1 MELRGRKAS
10 TSGEIGVG
18 SLVKLPTADLV
29 GIVTVCRGQAVEVK
43 WPDDKIRLHQR
54 RFPTTCALK
63 LYIIGLQNCL
73 IANASGWSFY
83 IHYIPRIEQVY

>member
-1 MELRGRKAS
+1 MRDKKAS

-18 SLVKLPTADLV
+18 SLVKLPTTDLV

-54 RFPTTCALK
+54 RF
-63 LYIIGLQNCL
+63 L
-73 IANASGWSFY
+73 IKVEIQKTLLPLSSS
-83 IHYIPRIEQVY
+83 

>member
-54 RFPTTCALK
+54 RF
-63 LYIIGLQNCL
+63 L
-73 IANASGWSFY
+73 IHVEIQQTLPSLASG
-83 IHYIPRIEQVY
+83 

>member
-1 MELRGRKAS
+1 VELRGKKAS

-18 SLVKLPTADLV
+18 SLVKLPTTDLV

-54 RFPTTCALK
+54 RFLIQVETQPTLPS
-63 LYIIGLQNCL
+63 L
-73 IANASGWSFY
+73 ASS
-83 IHYIPRIEQVY
+83 

>member
-54 RFPTTCALK
+54 RF
-63 LYIIGLQNCL
+63 L
-73 IANASGWSFY
+73 IHVETQQTLPSLASG
-83 IHYIPRIEQVY
+83 